1 MKTYLMKNLKNEN
14 GSEKRNVS
22 PDNENISTHGE
33 YMHYVLM
40 CKFYLFDIPNFYS
53 CGKYFVTIS

>member
-1 MKTYLMKNLKNEN
+1 MKNLKNEN
-14 GSEKRNVS
+14 GSEKRNIS